1 MSMAREVVVSGIGI
15 HPFGRWKDKSAIDLS
30 EVAIRQALDDAGI
43 GFPKVQAAWLG
54 AEFSGFTEARQI
66 IQHFGWTG
74 IAITQVQQAC
84 ASGSAAFREAWQAV
98 ESGRYDTVLVVGYE
112 KMEGGLI
119 TGGDPAMDR
128 EFHLHHMGLD
138 VTPARIAMALQRRM
152 LDYGETP
159 AMLAAEAAQCYAYGA
174 KNPNAKV
181 RTAYT
186 VDEIMASPVIC
197 SPLTR
202 LMCCPS
208 TDGASAVIITTRVKA
223 LEHGSA
229 ARAIKVLGH
238 AVGSPSDEDLI
249 GGPGGHIGGDFRAGS
264 LTRRVAGEAWE
275 VAGVGP
281 EEVDVVQCHA
291 PFAGGGFVCAEALGI
306 CEEGEGGRFFMDGKA
321 ALDGQVAFNTD
332 GGLLARG
339 HPLGATGI
347 AEIYELVRQLR
358 GEAGDLQMMRQPR
371 IAVAHNTGLGCLNI
385 HILGR

>member
-1 MSMAREVVVSGIGI
+1 MNTQHKAVISGIGI
-15 HPFGRWKDKSAIDLS
+15 HPFGRWQDKSSIDLCA
-30 EVAIRQALDDAGI
+30 VAISHALRDACI
-43 GFPKVQAAWLG
+43 SFPQVQAAWLG
-54 AEFSGFTEARQI
+54 AEFSGFMEARQI
-66 IQHFGWTG
+66 IQHFGWSG
-74 IAITQVQQAC
+74 IAISQMQQAC
-84 ASGSAAFREAWQAV
+84 ASGSAAFREAYQAV
-98 ESGRYDTVLVVGYE
+98 ASGRYDTVLVVGYD

-119 TGGDPAMDR
+119 TGGDPALDR

-138 VTPARIAMALQRRM
+138 VTPGRIAMALQRRM
-152 LDYGETP
+152 ITYGETP
-159 AMLAAEAAQCYAYGA
+159 EMLAAEAAQCYAYGE

-181 RTAYT
+181 RKAYT
-186 VDEIMASPVIC
+186 PDEIVNAPMIC

-208 TDGASAVIITTRVKA
+208 TDGASAVVITTRAKA
-223 LEHGSA
+223 QEHGSS
-229 ARAIKVLGH
+229 ARAINILGH

-264 LTRRVAGEAWE
+264 LTRRVANQAWD

-281 EEVDVVQCHA
+281 QDVDVVQCHA

-306 CEEGEGGRFFMDGKA
+306 CDEGEGGRFFLEGKA

-339 HPLGATGI
+339 HPLGATGV

-358 GEAGDLQMMRQPR
+358 GDAGDLQMPRQPM

-385 HILGR
+385 HVLGR

>member
-1 MSMAREVVVSGIGI
+1 MKREVVISGIGI
-15 HPFGRWKDKSAIDLS
+15 HPFGRWKDKSSIDLS
-30 EVAIRQALDDAGI
+30 EVAISQALRDAGI

-54 AEFSGFTEARQI
+54 AEFAGFTEARQI
-66 IQHFGWTG
+66 IQHFGWSG
-74 IAITQVQQAC
+74 IPISQMQQAC
-84 ASGSAAFREAWQAV
+84 ASGSAAFREAYQAV

-119 TGGDPAMDR
+119 TGGDPALDR

-159 AMLAAEAAQCYAYGA
+159 EMLAAEAAQCYAYGA

-181 RTAYT
+181 QKAYT
-186 VDEIMASPVIC
+186 IDEIVNSPVIC

-208 TDGASAVIITTRVKA
+208 TDGASAVVITTRAKA

-238 AVGSPSDEDLI
+238 AAGSPSDEDLI

-264 LTRRVAGEAWE
+264 LTRRVAEEAWE
-275 VAGVGP
+275 AIGLGP
-281 EEVDVVQCHA
+281 RDVDVVQCHA

-306 CEEGEGGRFFMDGKA
+306 CPEGEGGRFFMEGKA
-321 ALDGQVAFNTD
+321 ALDGEVAFNTD

-358 GEAGDLQMMRQPR
+358 GEAGALQMPRQPK
-371 IAVAHNTGLGCLNI
+371 IAVAHNTGLGCLNL
-385 HILGR
+385 HVLGR